1 MKKFIKVTLIIF
13 FILLLATLVGLGFYI
28 SSIYINARAM
38 KLNEDILSSPY
49 ISVQVYD
56 KENKPLKE
64 DNEINRNFA
73 KIDELSADT
82 KNAFISIE
90 DKSFYSHHGVNYK
103 RIAKAMLN
111 NIKSRSLKEG
121 ASTITQQ
128 LVKNTQ
134 LTSEKTFER
143 KIKEVALA
151 QKIEAKYSKDE
162 ILQNYLN
169 IIYFGNNCYGIENAA
184 NYYFSKHA
192 KELNLEESAMLAG
205 LIKSPAKYSPIR
217 NKENCINRRNLVLSE
232 MYKDE
237 VISTEDYNKAKNSPI
252 NLSINNE
259 RKNKLNSY
267 SQASIDEAEMILGLP
282 ARQIALKGYKIYTYQ
297 NHNKQEALENAINS
311 QNLETDSAGIVINNS
326 NHSIE
331 AYIGDSIF
339 KILDAKRQP
348 GSCIKPVLV
357 YAPALNED
365 IIYPCSQ
372 ILDEKTSISNYTPKN
387 VGNVYRG
394 YVSARE
400 ALSKS
405 INIPAVKVLS
415 YLGIDKGKAYAE
427 NMGITFDEKDDS
439 YTLALG
445 GMTYGVSLQ
454 QLAGA
459 YSTFAN
465 NGYYAAPKF
474 VSFITDKNNRLVY
487 INKPK
492 AQQVLREDCAYLIT
506 DMLRTCATS
515 GTAKKLAS
523 LNMDIASKTGTVG
536 KSNSKE
542 NLDAWNISY
551 TKEQTCGIWIGNLD
565 NTPINYAG
573 GNQPTEIVKQYFA
586 SVKDNSTFTTPES
599 IVEKNIDG
607 TELSENHRIVLA
619 NNYIPERYTQ
629 KEIFSIFNLP
639 SDVSNKFTSMPKTDF
654 NSKVENNKAIIS
666 FNAKD
671 YVTYNFKAN
680 DKVLKSIS
688 NKNGEQIV
696 TIDLLTPKQ
705 TITIDY
711 FYTLSP
717 EINNTDKINFIKTNK
732 TNISKDKWF
741 I

>member
-237 VISTEDYNKAKNSPI
+237 VISTEDYNKAKSSPL

-297 NHNKQEALENAINS
+297 NHDKQEALENAINS

-331 AYIGDSIF
+331 AYVGDSIF

>member
-56 KENKPLKE
+56 NENKPLKE
-64 DNEINRNFA
+64 DNEINKNFA

-103 RIAKAMLN
+103 RIAKAMVN

-184 NYYFSKHA
+184 NYYFSKRA

-237 VISTEDYNKAKNSPI
+237 VISTEDYNKAKNSPL

-297 NHNKQEALENAINS
+297 NHDKQEALENAINS

-331 AYIGDSIF
+331 AYVGDSIF

-348 GSCIKPVLV
+348 GSCIKPILV

-445 GMTYGVSLQ
+445 GMTYGVNLQ

-465 NGYYAAPKF
+465 NGYYATPKF
-474 VSFITDKNNRLVY
+474 VSFITNKNNRLVY

-573 GNQPTEIVKQYFA
+573 GNQPTEIVKQFFA

-717 EINNTDKINFIKTNK
+717 EINNIDKINFIKTNK

>member
-103 RIAKAMLN
+103 RIAKAMVN

-162 ILQNYLN
+162 ILQDYLN

-297 NHNKQEALENAINS
+297 NHDKQEALENAINS

-331 AYIGDSIF
+331 AYVGDSIF

-348 GSCIKPVLV
+348 GSCIKPILV

-427 NMGITFDEKDDS
+427 NIGITFDEKDDS

-445 GMTYGVSLQ
+445 GMTYGVNLQ

-654 NSKVENNKAIIS
+654 NSKVENNKAIIT

>member
-232 MYKDE
+232 MYKDD
-237 VISTEDYNKAKNSPI
+237 VISTEDYNKAKNSPL

-331 AYIGDSIF
+331 AYVGDSIF

-357 YAPALNED
+357 YVPALNED

>member
-445 GMTYGVSLQ
+445 GMTYGVNLQ

-654 NSKVENNKAIIS
+654 NSKVENNKAIIT

>member
-237 VISTEDYNKAKNSPI
+237 VISTEDYNKAKNSPL

-297 NHNKQEALENAINS
+297 NHDKQEALENAINS

-348 GSCIKPVLV
+348 GSCIKPILV

-445 GMTYGVSLQ
+445 GMTYGVNLQ

-717 EINNTDKINFIKTNK
+717 EIKINFIKTNK

>member
-237 VISTEDYNKAKNSPI
+237 VISTEDYNKAKNSPL

-348 GSCIKPVLV
+348 GSCIKPILV

-445 GMTYGVSLQ
+445 GMTYGVNLQ

-654 NSKVENNKAIIS
+654 NSKVENNKAIIT

>member
-103 RIAKAMLN
+103 RIAKAMVN

-297 NHNKQEALENAINS
+297 NHDKQEALENAINS

-331 AYIGDSIF
+331 AYVGDSIF

-348 GSCIKPVLV
+348 GSCIKPILV

-445 GMTYGVSLQ
+445 GMTYGVNLQ

-586 SVKDNSTFTTPES
+586 SVKDNSTFITPES

-671 YVTYNFKAN
+671 YITYNFKAN

>member
-237 VISTEDYNKAKNSPI
+237 VISTEDYNKAKNSPL

-427 NMGITFDEKDDS
+427 NMGITFDEKDDN

-445 GMTYGVSLQ
+445 GMTYGVNLQ

>member
-103 RIAKAMLN
+103 RIAKAMVN

-297 NHNKQEALENAINS
+297 NHDKQEALENAINS

-427 NMGITFDEKDDS
+427 NMGIAFDEKDDS

-445 GMTYGVSLQ
+445 GMTYGVNLQ

>member
-267 SQASIDEAEMILGLP
+267 SQASIDEAEMILGLQ

-297 NHNKQEALENAINS
+297 NHDKQEALENAINS

-331 AYIGDSIF
+331 AYVGDSIF

-445 GMTYGVSLQ
+445 GMTYGVNLQ

>member
-103 RIAKAMLN
+103 RIAKAMVN

-237 VISTEDYNKAKNSPI
+237 VISTEDYNKAKNSPL

-331 AYIGDSIF
+331 AYVGDSIF

>member
-73 KIDELSADT
+73 KINELSADT

-232 MYKDE
+232 MYKDD
-237 VISTEDYNKAKNSPI
+237 VISTEDYNKAKNSPL

-331 AYIGDSIF
+331 AYVGDSIF

-445 GMTYGVSLQ
+445 GMTYGVNLQ

-654 NSKVENNKAIIS
+654 NSKVENNKAIIT

>member
-237 VISTEDYNKAKNSPI
+237 VISTEDYNKAKNSPL

-445 GMTYGVSLQ
+445 GMTYGVNLQ

>member
-232 MYKDE
+232 MYKDD
-237 VISTEDYNKAKNSPI
+237 VISTEDYNKAKNSPL

-297 NHNKQEALENAINS
+297 NHDKQEALENAINS

-331 AYIGDSIF
+331 AYVGDSIF

-445 GMTYGVSLQ
+445 GMTYGVNLQ

-586 SVKDNSTFTTPES
+586 SVKDNSTFITPES

>member
-232 MYKDE
+232 MYKDD
-237 VISTEDYNKAKNSPI
+237 VISTEDYNKAKNSPL

-297 NHNKQEALENAINS
+297 NHDNQEALENAINS

-331 AYIGDSIF
+331 AYVGDSIF

-671 YVTYNFKAN
+671 YITYNFKAN

-717 EINNTDKINFIKTNK
+717 EINSIDKINFIKTNK

>member
-237 VISTEDYNKAKNSPI
+237 VISTEDYNKAKNSPL

-297 NHNKQEALENAINS
+297 NHDKQEALENAINS

-427 NMGITFDEKDDS
+427 NMGITFDEKDDN

-445 GMTYGVSLQ
+445 GMTYGVNLQ

>member
-237 VISTEDYNKAKNSPI
+237 VISTEDYNKAKNSPL

-297 NHNKQEALENAINS
+297 NHDKQEALENAINS

-348 GSCIKPVLV
+348 GSCIKPILV

-427 NMGITFDEKDDS
+427 NMGITFDEKDDN

-445 GMTYGVSLQ
+445 GMTYGVNLQ

-654 NSKVENNKAIIS
+654 NSKVENNKAIIT

>member
-103 RIAKAMLN
+103 RIAKAMVN

-297 NHNKQEALENAINS
+297 NHDKQEALENAINS

-331 AYIGDSIF
+331 AYVGDSIF

-348 GSCIKPVLV
+348 GSCIKPILV

-427 NMGITFDEKDDS
+427 NMGITFDEKDDN

-445 GMTYGVSLQ
+445 GMTYGVNLQ

-586 SVKDNSTFTTPES
+586 SVKDNSTFITPES

-671 YVTYNFKAN
+671 YITYNFKAN

>member
-237 VISTEDYNKAKNSPI
+237 VISTEDYNKAKNSPL

-348 GSCIKPVLV
+348 GSCIKPILV

>member
-232 MYKDE
+232 MYKDD
-237 VISTEDYNKAKNSPI
+237 VISTEDYNKAKNSPL

-297 NHNKQEALENAINS
+297 NHDNQEALENAINS

-331 AYIGDSIF
+331 AYVGDSIF

>member
-237 VISTEDYNKAKNSPI
+237 VISTEDYNKAKNSPL

-297 NHNKQEALENAINS
+297 NHDKQEALENAINS

-348 GSCIKPVLV
+348 GSCIKPILV

-427 NMGITFDEKDDS
+427 NMGITFDEKDDN

-565 NTPINYAG
+565 NTLINYAG